1 MDILEQTLNNDSLLA
16 SSGEAL
22 DSAAWLKLMEALQ
35 AGQAWP
41 SATALLTAF
50 HNIVTEST
58 SEKWIPTSR
67 RKFYCPSTL
76 VQQLKAGI
84 FAKDFEVLNMT
95 SSALAFVPQNL
106 SASFGIPGLASR
118 HRIINCTH
126 V

>member
-1 MDILEQTLNNDSLLA
+1 MR
-16 SSGEAL
+16 
-22 DSAAWLKLMEALQ
+22 ALQ
-35 AGQAWP
+35 TGQTWP

-58 SEKWIPTSR
+58 SKKWIPASR

-84 FAKDFEVLNMT
+84 FAKDFDVLNAT
-95 SSALAFVPQNL
+95 SSAFAFVPPNL
-106 SASFGIPGLASR
+106 SASFSIPGLASR

-126 V
+126 VQI